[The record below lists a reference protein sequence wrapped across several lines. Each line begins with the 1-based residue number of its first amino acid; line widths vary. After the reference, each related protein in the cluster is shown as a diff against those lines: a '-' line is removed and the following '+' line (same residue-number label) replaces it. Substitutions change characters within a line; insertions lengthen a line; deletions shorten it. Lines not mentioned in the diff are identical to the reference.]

1 MRVRL
6 LIVLAVVGFAS
17 PWVMVASQMQ
27 HAAPLTSTSEA
38 QNRE

>member
-17 PWVMVASQMQ
+17 PWLMVANQMQ
-27 HAAPLTSTSEA
+27 QAAPLTSSSEA
-38 QNRE
+38 KNRE